1 MFFKPTPTN
10 NRNMMVLPN
19 YFCIKM
25 NLLGEDDGLVSL
37 LIVGNKILHH
47 ASQVRLSGV
56 PVQVDVLSIVS
67 KM

>member
-1 MFFKPTPTN
+1 
-10 NRNMMVLPN
+10 MMVLPN

-56 PVQVDVLSIVS
+56 PVQVDVLS
-67 KM
+67 M